1 MIYDLRLLLFI
12 PLSHT
17 YSVIRHY
24 DDNYYSY
31 YNNINNFLLN
41 RKPFLLLLSLPVIVP
56 TIINKNNEEKKF
68 GRWPED
74 IASYGVWPRR
84 NIRRKDVE
92 NKGQCLVQYPR

>member
-24 DDNYYSY
+24 DNYYSY
-31 YNNINNFLLN
+31 YNLKLINNFLLN
-41 RKPFLLLLSLPVIVP
+41 RKPFLLLLLSLPVVP
-56 TIINKNNEEKKF
+56 TIIRTTKKKF